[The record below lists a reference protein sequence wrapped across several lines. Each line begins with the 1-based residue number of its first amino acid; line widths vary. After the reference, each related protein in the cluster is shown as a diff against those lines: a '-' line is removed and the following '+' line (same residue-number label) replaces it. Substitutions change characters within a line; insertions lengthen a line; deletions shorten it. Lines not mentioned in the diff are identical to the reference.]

1 MPGAR
6 DAILE
11 VLENLTCEEFK
22 KFKLKLLTVQLR
34 GGYERIPRGTLSLM
48 DAIDLS
54 DKLVSYYLEEYGTEL
69 TATVLCNMG
78 MQELAERLQEYR
90 REGPG
95 APPAAIRDPPR
106 KAAQPAQHFV
116 DQHRQALIYRV
127 SEVNGLLDALY
138 GTVLSDEQYQQ
149 VRAESTSQQKMRKL
163 YSFTVSWD
171 LRCKDLLLKALR
183 DTHPYLVADLEPC

>member
-90 REGPG
+90 REGEHSQIHPQ
-95 APPAAIRDPPR
+95 PPASPTQQTRRLAPMVP
-106 KAAQPAQHFV
+106 
-116 DQHRQALIYRV
+116 LLSV
-127 SEVNGLLDALY
+127 SRTAVGEGREEE
-138 GTVLSDEQYQQ
+138 G
-149 VRAESTSQQKMRKL
+149 
-163 YSFTVSWD
+163 
-171 LRCKDLLLKALR
+171 
-183 DTHPYLVADLEPC
+183 